1 MFPKRFTGVLK
12 DPVWFKVLS
21 FSLILFFIFLGDAV
35 LSFWVPNLLQ
45 DSLKSPLA
53 MGAVMSFSSLIG
65 FGMDLIFPQMIQGIT
80 VKRLVTFGAGTSIA
94 FSLVLLLSL
103 KVPWLV
109 IFLVAM
115 AIWGIYYEFFGFAEQ
130 QFVADT
136 VPLRL
141 RSSGWALFG
150 VFKNLAYF
158 LGPLIAAWVILRG
171 EWYPAMTAIFFVVI
185 GILAMFFLKK
195 THDRPFEM
203 DFAEVNIWSE
213 LKHWVVLT
221 EHVWPVIILS
231 LILGLID
238 STFWTT
244 GTVLT
249 EKFTRLNI
257 LGGFFLPLYQLPS
270 LFVGLIMARMNVY
283 EGKKRLATV
292 FLLISGIFL
301 GLLGFLNSIY
311 LVLASVFIASTL
323 LAVSFPLTNGVY
335 SDIVARMG
343 RERKH
348 LIGLSN
354 STLSL
359 AYIIGPILAGLIA
372 KWVGE
377 EKTFSVMG
385 GITVVVAI
393 FLLIVTPRKL
403 RLPEKEIRSWE

>member
-1 MFPKRFTGVLK
+1 
-12 DPVWFKVLS
+12 
-21 FSLILFFIFLGDAV
+21 
-35 LSFWVPNLLQ
+35 
-45 DSLKSPLA
+45 
-53 MGAVMSFSSLIG
+53 
-65 FGMDLIFPQMIQGIT
+65 
-80 VKRLVTFGAGTSIA
+80 
-94 FSLVLLLSL
+94 
-103 KVPWLV
+103 
-109 IFLVAM
+109 
-115 AIWGIYYEFFGFAEQ
+115 
-130 QFVADT
+130 
-136 VPLRL
+136 
-141 RSSGWALFG
+141 
-150 VFKNLAYF
+150 
-158 LGPLIAAWVILRG
+158 
-171 EWYPAMTAIFFVVI
+171 
-185 GILAMFFLKK
+185 
-195 THDRPFEM
+195 
-203 DFAEVNIWSE
+203 
-213 LKHWVVLT
+213 
-221 EHVWPVIILS
+221 
-231 LILGLID
+231 
-238 STFWTT
+238 
-244 GTVLT
+244 
-249 EKFTRLNI
+249 